1 MPGGLQSPSEMEGT
15 SYVGDG
21 IGGGNGGNGG
31 MRSLGDHTL
40 RPHLASAANFRGGRR
55 FREGCLPGA
64 LSSFVDQDTVSV
76 GVVISS
82 LVVVFS
88 I

>member
-1 MPGGLQSPSEMEGT
+1 MPGGLQSPSEMEGI

-21 IGGGNGGNGG
+21 IGGGNGG